1 MANLAAEIVES
12 APLAVSWTKLSVNAL
27 LKQLVSGAFET
38 SVAYDMLSLT
48 TDDVTEGSAAF
59 LERRKPD
66 FKGR

>member
-1 MANLAAEIVES
+1 VDEIGGERPAQAAC
-12 APLAVSWTKLSVNAL
+12 LW
-27 LKQLVSGAFET
+27 AFET
-38 SVAYDMLSLT
+38 SVAYDILSLT

>member
-1 MANLAAEIVES
+1 M
-12 APLAVSWTKLSVNAL
+12 SWTKLSVNAL